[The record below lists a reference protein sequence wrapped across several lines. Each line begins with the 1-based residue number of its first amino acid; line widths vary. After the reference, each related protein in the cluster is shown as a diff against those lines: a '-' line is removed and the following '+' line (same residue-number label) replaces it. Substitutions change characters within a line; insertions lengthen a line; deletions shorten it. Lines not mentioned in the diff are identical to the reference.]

1 MRKIIFSLF
10 IAVLALAAC
19 NKTEQLTGPDRLF
32 RPVLKE
38 ALQSDGNW
46 IAVSWE
52 PIKDA
57 TSYTVQLSKDSFRTV
72 LLTATVDTTYHLFE
86 NLKWEQLYQVQV
98 KANAKDT
105 SKNSKFSNLGAIKT
119 PRFPSILNIP
129 NPSSEVSDNAVRVS
143 WTNAGATVTNVKI
156 LKASDSS
163 VVKDV
168 TLSATDVTNQY
179 RIVSGLTG
187 NTNYI
192 IFLYSGTSVRGWA
205 NFITTPA
212 LTGNLI
218 DLRDITGRPS
228 ILQDTLPIVPSGS
241 IVLLKRGENYTISS
255 TANLDKSITILSG
268 TDLLNPDQAL
278 ITLSN
283 NFNITSGSTIDSIA
297 FKDVHL
303 LGTDYAS
310 KYVFNINTACNIG
323 KLSFDA
329 CRIEIM
335 RGVLRTQ
342 SQPAIIGTYKIN
354 NCIIDSIAGYGI
366 VTVDVASS
374 KVDNIIIQ
382 NSTIYKAEKIITS
395 KNNSSSLVIENC
407 TINEAPRGGNYIID
421 YSTAGT
427 NNVTAPIVIKNCIF
441 GIGKDNAGNRTVNG
455 YRVGASTTL
464 DVSGTYATADR
475 LAGTSDL
482 PSLIPY
488 PRKSTEL
495 WKDPFNGD
503 FTIID
508 GGFQGKSNAGAPK
521 WRL

>member
-1 MRKIIFSLF
+1 MRKIIFALS
-10 IAVLALAAC
+10 IIVLTLAAC
-19 NKTEQLTGPDRLF
+19 KKTEQLTGPDRLF

-38 ALQSDGNW
+38 ALESGGNW
-46 IAVSWE
+46 IGVSWE

-143 WTNAGATVTNVKI
+143 WTNGGATVTNVKI

-228 ILQDTLPIVPSGS
+228 ILQDTLPVVPSGS

-283 NFNITSGSTIDSIA
+283 NFNITSGSTIDSIV

-303 LGTDYAS
+303 VGTDYAS

-329 CRIEIM
+329 CHIEIM

-342 SQPAIIGTYKIN
+342 SQPAVIGTYKIN
-354 NCIIDSIAGYGI
+354 NCTIDSIAGYGI

-374 KVDNIIIQ
+374 KIDNIIVQ
-382 NSTIYKAEKIITS
+382 SSTIYKVEKFITS
-395 KNNSSSLVIENC
+395 SKPTAGSVSVLVSDC
-407 TINEAPRGGNYIID
+407 TFNETLTGSNILID
-421 YSTAGT
+421 YGSF
-427 NNVTAPIVIKNCIF
+427 NVTNGITVSNCIF
-441 GIGKDNAGNRTVNG
+441 GTVKG
-455 YRVGASTTL
+455 G
-464 DVSGTYATADR
+464 
-475 LAGTSDL
+475 GTSQRDVRAGSSTNIIPNNNYRTSDYITAGSYDL
-482 PSLIPY
+482 PSVQVY
-488 PRKSTEL
+488 PKSSMQL
-495 WKDPFNGD
+495 WKDPLNGD

-508 GGFQGKSNAGAPK
+508 TGFPGKSSAGALK